1 MNKFKMKVT
10 AVIGVILLIGIYY
23 YVTLPAINIH
33 ASEFWMYLVVLV
45 ILAAVVF
52 IRKKNLNRYDWKE
65 SKGLKVI
72 LGILAVLVI
81 AYVAGTVLSSPIVNA
96 KKYQELLTVK
106 NGEFTKD
113 IEELSFDQIPLLD
126 KDSAELLGDRKM
138 GSMVDMVSQFEVD
151 ELYSQINYQD
161 QPVRVSPLK
170 YASVI
175 KWFTNMREG
184 IPAYIKI
191 DMATQNT
198 ELVKLSEGMKYT
210 TSDHFNRNIYR
221 HLRFSYPTYIFDQLS
236 FEIDDE
242 GVPYWICPV
251 RDYTIGLFGGATIG
265 RVVICNAQTGEC
277 QDYALKDCPEWVDRA
292 NPADLLI
299 QQYNY
304 YGTLVNGYINS
315 IFGQKG
321 CLKSTDGYNYMA
333 MEDDVWVYTGVTSVS
348 GDQSNVG
355 FVLMNQRTRET
366 RYYKVNGAE
375 EYSAMG
381 SAEGQVQNLGYQATF
396 PILLNISNEP
406 TYFMALKDSAG
417 LVKKYAMVNIQKYQN
432 VAIGDTVSACQDA
445 YIKLLNTNG
454 ITAGNTGDSKKM
466 TGTIRRIA
474 QSVLDGNSHFYLVL
488 NDHEEIFDV
497 PGYGPAEVTVL
508 DCSNPMVFIKASD
521 LGIKGTELVEL
532 NQNADVME
540 HIERIRG
547 MAAVKCGFVEKW
559 EDARTKSTSAPKVS
573 IVSAPQDYTDMD
585 KNQVKAE
592 DMDLC
597 VRAISVG
604 A

>member
-1 MNKFKMKVT
+1 MKKGKARIFLT
-10 AVIGVILLIGIYY
+10 FLVILIAGIYY
-23 YVTLPAINIH
+23 YVTIPAINIH
-33 ASEFWMYLVVLV
+33 ASGFWTFILSVIVLLLAAYGIKMRFTSFQEAKRSKVFRIGGILFAALV
-45 ILAAVVF
+45 IVFAVGS
-52 IRKKNLNRYDWKE
+52 I
-65 SKGLKVI
+65 
-72 LGILAVLVI
+72 
-81 AYVAGTVLSSPIVNA
+81 LSSPIVNA
-96 KKYQELLTVK
+96 KKYRNLLTI
-106 NGEFTKD
+106 EERDFSKD
-113 IEELSFDQIPLLD
+113 IQPVNFSQIPLLD
-126 KDSAELLGDRKM
+126 KDSAAILGNRKM
-138 GSMVDMVSQFEVD
+138 GSMVDMVSQFEVSD
-151 ELYSQINYQD
+151 LYSQINYQEK
-161 QPVRVSPLK
+161 PIRVTPLV
-170 YASVI
+170 YASPV
-175 KWFTNMREG
+175 KWLTNQSQG
-184 IPAYIKI
+184 IPAYIMI
-191 DMATQNT
+191 DMTTQDT
-198 ELVKLSEGMKYT
+198 SLVKLDKPIRYSEAEYL
-210 TSDHFNRNIYR
+210 NRNIYR
-221 HLRFSYPTYIFDQLS
+221 HLRFKYPTYIFDQLS

-445 YIKLLNTNG
+445 YIKLLNTSG

-497 PGYGPAEVTVL
+497 PVQDFLQVVTLQEGDKVTFEYLEGTPVCTVL
-508 DCSNPMVFIKASD
+508 N
-521 LGIKGTELVEL
+521 
-532 NQNADVME
+532 
-540 HIERIRG
+540 IE
-547 MAAVKCGFVEKW
+547 
-559 EDARTKSTSAPKVS
+559 
-573 IVSAPQDYTDMD
+573 
-585 KNQVKAE
+585 
-592 DMDLC
+592 
-597 VRAISVG
+597 
-604 A
+604 

>member
-1 MNKFKMKVT
+1 MKKGKARIFLT
-10 AVIGVILLIGIYY
+10 FLVILIAGIYY
-23 YVTLPAINIH
+23 YVTIPAINIH
-33 ASEFWMYLVVLV
+33 ASGFWTFILSVIVLLLAAYGIKMRFTSFQEAKRSKVFRIGGILFAALV
-45 ILAAVVF
+45 IVFAVGS
-52 IRKKNLNRYDWKE
+52 I
-65 SKGLKVI
+65 
-72 LGILAVLVI
+72 
-81 AYVAGTVLSSPIVNA
+81 LSSPIVNA
-96 KKYQELLTVK
+96 KKYRNLLTI
-106 NGEFTKD
+106 EERDFSKD
-113 IEELSFDQIPLLD
+113 IQPVNFSQIPLLD
-126 KDSAELLGDRKM
+126 KDSAAILGNRKM
-138 GSMVDMVSQFEVD
+138 GSMVDMVSQFEVSD
-151 ELYSQINYQD
+151 LYSQINYQEK
-161 QPVRVSPLK
+161 PIRVTPLV
-170 YASVI
+170 YASPV
-175 KWFTNMREG
+175 KWLTNQSQG
-184 IPAYIKI
+184 IPAYIMI
-191 DMATQNT
+191 DMTTQDT
-198 ELVKLSEGMKYT
+198 SLVKLDKPIRYSEAEYL
-210 TSDHFNRNIYR
+210 NRNIYR
-221 HLRFSYPTYIFDQLS
+221 HLRFKYPTYIFDQLS

-366 RYYKVNGAE
+366 RYYKVTGAE

-445 YIKLLNTNG
+445 YIKLLNTSG

-497 PGYGPAEVTVL
+497 PVQDFLQVVTLQEGDKVTVEYL
-508 DCSNPMVFIKASD
+508 E
-521 LGIKGTELVEL
+521 GTPVCTVL
-532 NQNADVME
+532 N
-540 HIERIRG
+540 IE
-547 MAAVKCGFVEKW
+547 
-559 EDARTKSTSAPKVS
+559 
-573 IVSAPQDYTDMD
+573 
-585 KNQVKAE
+585 
-592 DMDLC
+592 
-597 VRAISVG
+597 
-604 A
+604 